1 MEVLVS
7 RCVLSVLQAHWQID
21 KGEDVVLDHDG
32 EAEEDGIQDQDIDAQ
47 LHVQPPFV
55 QVDAQDL
62 CTEIQA
68 CIHTQMSVI
77 LSHASRPLLLQTW
90 VGELQFLP

>member
-7 RCVLSVLQAHWQID
+7 HCVLSVLEAHGQVD
-21 KGEDVVLDHDG
+21 KGEDVVLDHNG
-32 EAEEDGIQDQDIDAQ
+32 EAEEDGIQDQNIDAQ

-62 CTEIQA
+62 CTEIRA
-68 CIHTQMSVI
+68 RILTQM
-77 LSHASRPLLLQTW
+77 H
-90 VGELQFLP
+90 